1 MATQRSFIDAYKVVD
16 VTPTLNRIPNQ
27 WSLVTDLGI
36 FEEQSVAQNSI
47 QFEQV
52 DSAISIVADQYRGSR
67 NAVDSDR
74 TRKIHAFALTHHP
87 LDSYLTGN
95 DLNGVRAYGSTDSA
109 ETEQAALAR
118 KLEDMA
124 RKHDATL
131 ETARVHTLV
140 TGTQFAPNG
149 TISTDFYSAF
159 GYTRKEIDFT
169 LGGTGATLV
178 LEKSEEGIA
187 HIQDNLQNGMTA
199 GGMVALCSPEF
210 FAKLI
215 KQAGVVEAY
224 RFYTST
230 QEPLRNRL
238 GGANGL
244 FRRFEHGG
252 VTYIEYR
259 GAYNGTRLIP
269 AGEAR
274 MMPTN
279 VPGFAVTYFGPASKL
294 SLVNTLG
301 ERRYAWTYRDPKD
314 EFVEIQTE
322 QNILNIVKY
331 PQAIVRLFS
340 SN

>member
-1 MATQRSFIDAYKVVD
+1 MATSRSFIDAYKVVD
-16 VTPTLNRIPNQ
+16 VTPSINRIPNQ
-27 WSLVTDLGI
+27 WSLLQDLNV
-36 FEEQSVAQNSI
+36 FEEQSVAQSSI

-52 DSAISIVADQYRGSR
+52 DSSLSIVSDQHRGSR
-67 NAVDSDR
+67 NTVNSDR
-74 TRKIHAFALTHHP
+74 TRKIHAFSLTHHP
-87 LDSYLTGN
+87 LDDYLTGN
-95 DLNGVRAYGSTDSA
+95 DISGVRAYGSTDSA
-109 ETEQAALAR
+109 ETEQAAIAR
-118 KLEDMA
+118 KLEDMV

-131 ETARVHTLV
+131 ETARMHTLI

-149 TISTDFYSAF
+149 TVTTDFYSAF
-159 GYTRKEIDFT
+159 GFTRKEIDFT

-178 LEKSEEGIA
+178 LEKSEESIA
-187 HIQDNLQNGMTA
+187 HIQDNLVNGTTA

-215 KQAGVVEAY
+215 KQTGVVEAY

-238 GGANGL
+238 GGANAL
-244 FRRFEHGG
+244 YRRFEFGG

-259 GAYNGTRLIP
+259 GSFNGQRLIP
-269 AGEAR
+269 VGEAR
-274 MMPTN
+274 MMPSN
-279 VPGFAVTYFGPASKL
+279 VPGFAITYFGPASKL